1 MLKSINLSRT
11 STVDYVGHVFISDPE
26 IAMEKGR
33 ERDTQRK
40 RERERDRERNISLR
54 LDGTVQRVLF
64 FVNPGCETVQLEY
77 GLDMIGWFLSC
88 IHFAT
93 NEQHQQHHSTTQ
105 NTSKQLAQCSFDH
118 ICYCMDPVLF
128 SNVVTE
134 TRTVDDVGQGF
145 HEVGRYGKTCLY
157 SL

>member
-1 MLKSINLSRT
+1 MVRYKA
-11 STVDYVGHVFISDPE
+11 F
-26 IAMEKGR
+26 
-33 ERDTQRK
+33 
-40 RERERDRERNISLR
+40 
-54 LDGTVQRVLF
+54 F
-64 FVNPGCETVQLEY
+64 FVNPGCETLQLEY

-88 IHFAT
+88 IHFT
-93 NEQHQQHHSTTQ
+93 INEQHQQHHSTTQ

-118 ICYCMDPVLF
+118 ICSCMDPVLF